1 MALVYALGLS
11 PQVAFPIMMGSCAFL
26 MPPASIRFIKEGA
39 YNRKAAMAMA
49 IPGIVAV
56 LIAAFIV
63 KSLPL
68 NTLRW
73 LVIFVILYTSAVML
87 RSAKTRKTPPL

>member
-1 MALVYALGLS
+1 
-11 PQVAFPIMMGSCAFL
+11 
-26 MPPASIRFIKEGA
+26 MPPASIRFIREGA
-39 YNRKAAMAMA
+39 YNRKAAVAMA

-68 NTLRW
+68 DILRW
-73 LVIFVILYTSAVML
+73 LVIVVILYTSMVMM
-87 RSAKTRKTPPL
+87 RAAYSKSQ